1 MTDFLFLTENGR
13 MPKIFL
19 YEIVDKENKWC

>member
-13 MPKIFL
+13 MPKICL